1 MFEYIKVRLALRGF
15 RKKGIKPTINR
26 TNASW
31 MGYSV
36 VKTKLFV
43 RIYHGHKVLYYGN
56 PFHNLY
62 RIVSI
67 NGTNDHVTHSVA
79 RKKAA

>member
-1 MFEYIKVRLALRGF
+1 MFEYIKVRLALRSF
-15 RKKGIKPTINR
+15 RKKGVKPTINR

-36 VKTKLFV
+36 VKTKFFV
-43 RIYHGHKVLYYGN
+43 RVYNGHKVLYYGN